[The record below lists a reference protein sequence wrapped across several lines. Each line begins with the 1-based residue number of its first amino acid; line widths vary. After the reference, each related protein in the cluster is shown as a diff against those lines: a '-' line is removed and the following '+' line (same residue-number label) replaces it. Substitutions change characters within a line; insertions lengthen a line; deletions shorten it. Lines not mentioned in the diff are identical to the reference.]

1 MNDPANVPIDIEEQR
16 AWLCDL
22 HKQLGSWSEVG
33 KRTSIANS
41 TAQSFATGKYQG
53 DNRNVAEKV
62 YRYRQMLA
70 AHQSI
75 IVDMPERPGYFE
87 TTTSAQLIHMCTFA
101 QKYSRLAVAA
111 LGPGNS
117 KSAAAEHYTACFPNV
132 FLSTMSPSTSGVN
145 TMQVAVLESM
155 GYTDVKGTPQRLSK
169 MIIERCKGARNPLII
184 LDEAQHLTGKAL
196 EEARSWSDNTRVGIG
211 LVILGNAGVLRQLEG
226 SSRQLDYAQLY
237 SRIGLRLEQQIP
249 LESDVEAFATAWQV
263 YDPGMVLQL
272 KKICMRGGGLRNGT
286 HVMELAHMLAAAEQQ
301 VLTEGHIM
309 DAWMQLSSRSVRT

>member
-1 MNDPANVPIDIEEQR
+1 MNDPAKTPIDIEEAK
-16 AWLCDL
+16 AWLSDL

-33 KRTSIANS
+33 KRTSIASS
-41 TAQSFATGKYQG
+41 TAQAFASGKYAG

-62 YRYRQMLA
+62 YRYRQMLV

-75 IVDMPERPGYFE
+75 VVDMPERPGYFE

-101 QKYSRLAVAA
+101 QKYSRLAVGA

-117 KSAAAEHYTACFPNV
+117 KSESAEHYKACFPNV
-132 FLSTMSPSTSGVN
+132 FLATMSPSTSGVN
-145 TMQVAVLESM
+145 TMQVAVLEAM
-155 GYTDVKGTPQRLSK
+155 GYTDVKGTPQRLTK
-169 MIIERCKGARNPLII
+169 MIIERCKAVRQPLII

-196 EEARSWSDNTRVGIG
+196 EEARSWSDNKIGIG

-226 SSRQLDYAQLY
+226 SSRQIDYAQMF

-263 YDPGMVLQL
+263 YDQGMIVQL
-272 KKICMRGGGLRNGT
+272 KKICLRPGGLRNGT
-286 HVMELAHMLAAAEQQ
+286 HVMELAHMLAAAEQG
-301 VLTEGHIM
+301 VLTEGHIA
-309 DAWMQLSSRSVRT
+309 DAWVQLSARSVRS